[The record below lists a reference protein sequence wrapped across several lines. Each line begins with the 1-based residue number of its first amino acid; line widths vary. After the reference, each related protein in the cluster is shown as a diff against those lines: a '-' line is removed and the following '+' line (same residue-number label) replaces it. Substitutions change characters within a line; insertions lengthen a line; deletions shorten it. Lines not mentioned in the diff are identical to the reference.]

1 MKHFYKIVSIIFI
14 LGTFVGTANAGIFS
28 STDNVYSSV
37 QAKTQELHDK
47 FSAYQCPNLSG
58 ADLFKCLEVRSG
70 YSFPYGSQTSGDLFR
85 FTYETK
91 NENVFGEERRQVEH
105 ISYAFLIGNNK
116 LVIFTLERVATG
128 YNEAFKIS
136 EPVLRVYL
144 GGVSDDAEQR
154 ILDEKIEITVPG
166 QGWVN
171 YTLRGRAQAPY
182 EKPRLHSSEANDGIW
197 ELHKAVNRAFWN

>member
-1 MKHFYKIVSIIFI
+1 MKFVYIVFI
-14 LGTFVGTANAGIFS
+14 LSMSFSTANAGIFS
-28 STDNVYSSV
+28 STDNAYSSV

-47 FSAYQCPNLSG
+47 FIAHQCPNLSG
-58 ADLFKCLEVRSG
+58 ADISKCLEIRSG
-70 YSFPYGSQTSGDLFR
+70 YSFPYGSETSGDLFM
-85 FTYETK
+85 FSYATK

-105 ISYAFLIGNNK
+105 ISYAFRVRSNK

-128 YNEAFKIS
+128 YAETFQIS

-144 GGVSDDAEQR
+144 DRISDGAEQR
-154 ILDEKIEITVPG
+154 ISGEIIELTVPG

-171 YTLRGRAQAPY
+171 YTLRGRAQAPH